1 VHWRIHASAVEAVS
15 VTVSESAATQLSV
28 TISESKGT
36 AWTDE
41 SRLR

>member
-1 VHWRIHASAVEAVS
+1 VS